1 MNQPI
6 EEIAPIIAGALA
18 GAAAEELGAGLAG
31 RLIATTLAKTAAD
44 KMSAQSEDESE
55 ECECGENEECGC
67 KKVVQNPADYMPAG
81 NKYNTVMKERT
92 HIAQLLKNL
101 NEKNYAEAHKY
112 LKKIMESKLQNRI
125 ASVKGVKLF

>member
-1 MNQPI
+1 MSQPI
-6 EEIAPIIAGALA
+6 VEIAPMVAGALA
-18 GAAAEELGAGLAG
+18 GAAAQEMGVGLAG
-31 RLIATTLAKTAAD
+31 RLIATTLAKTAAE

-55 ECECGENEECGC
+55 ECKCGENEECGC

-112 LKKIMESKLQNRI
+112 LKKIMESKLQSRI
-125 ASVKGVKLF
+125 ASVKGIKLF